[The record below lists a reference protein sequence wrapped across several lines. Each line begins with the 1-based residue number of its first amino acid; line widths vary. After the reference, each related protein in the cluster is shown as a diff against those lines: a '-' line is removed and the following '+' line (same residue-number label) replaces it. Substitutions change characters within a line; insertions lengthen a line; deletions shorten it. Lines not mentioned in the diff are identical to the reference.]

1 MTEQNID
8 LLINQLRAL
17 KKNICKN
24 NSFPSMLYEEQWQK
38 RRERIHADMMANL
51 FDLRN
56 QERKV
61 WHTMQEFK
69 VSLDPETFH
78 ASWFHQ
84 YKLWTPN
91 S

>member
-8 LLINQLRAL
+8 NLINQLRHL
-17 KKNICKN
+17 KKCICKN
-24 NSFPSMLYEEQWQK
+24 NSFPSMLYEEHWQK

>member
-1 MTEQNID
+1 
-8 LLINQLRAL
+8 
-17 KKNICKN
+17 
-24 NSFPSMLYEEQWQK
+24 MLYEEQWQK
-38 RRERIHADMMANL
+38 RRERINADMMANL

-56 QERKV
+56 TERKV
-61 WHTMQEFK
+61 WHAMQEFS

-78 ASWFHQ
+78 ASWFHE